1 MKKLIGL
8 LTILMLTTTVFG
20 QTRGAD
26 LGEFFPFK
34 YFEYSLTYR
43 FTENNKEYAIA
54 YEAIPRTSM
63 GTAKTSLLNSNDII
77 ERNLYLYRNDGD
89 KWTIV
94 SNIIKTDYWKVVD
107 GVQSYDYYVEN
118 PANTNSD
125 INKLIGDIGGYS
137 SIEPKKG
144 FLAIRMLNFYGVV
157 GVDAPYNYRWTNI
170 RLFRKDDGTFTTVYT
185 PSIIM
190 KP

>member
-1 MKKLIGL
+1 
-8 LTILMLTTTVFG
+8 MLSVSAFG
-20 QTRGAD
+20 QTEGAD

-34 YFEYSLTYR
+34 YFEHSLTYR

-63 GTAKTSLLNSNDII
+63 ESQKTSLFNSNDII

-94 SNIIKTDYWKVVD
+94 SNVIKTDYWKVVD
-107 GVQSYDYYVEN
+107 GVQSYSYYAEN
-118 PANTNSD
+118 QPNTNSD
-125 INKLIGDIGGYS
+125 LNKLIGDIGYS
-137 SIEPKKG
+137 SIEPQKG

-157 GVDAPYNYRWTNI
+157 GVDVPYNYRWIDI
-170 RLFRKDDGTFTTVYT
+170 RLFRQDDGTFSTKYT
-185 PSIIM
+185 PSIAM
-190 KP
+190 KPASN